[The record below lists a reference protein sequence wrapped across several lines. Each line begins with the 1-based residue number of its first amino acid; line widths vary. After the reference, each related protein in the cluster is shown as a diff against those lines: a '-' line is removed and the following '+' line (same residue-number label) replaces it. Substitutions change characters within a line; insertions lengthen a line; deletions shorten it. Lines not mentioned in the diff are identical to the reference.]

1 MGMEQDTKEFFA
13 LILNSIVLVFV
24 WMMFNVFF
32 GLWWGYA
39 FFDGASTWK
48 NYLYYAI
55 SIAGLVW
62 VIIRLYHKWK
72 DR

>member
-39 FFDGASTWK
+39 FFDAAPTWK
-48 NYLYYAI
+48 NYLYYTI